1 MDKFAHLADAHAEPV
16 KVSGLEVNSFT
27 NDRFTYTYP
36 PTTFGA
42 PNRHPSSMPF
52 LTAPAS
58 CMLASEAT
66 HSALSVLVHIFST
79 LLGAP
84 GNVVLKM
91 DVSAL
96 SFKGVRDA
104 GCGILSGVE
113 RWTMKLLA
121 KLTGDQ
127 AGVYLTTKHSAVVI
141 LVYTKVFVRLEGQKP
156 AHATQDPREDMHP

>member
-1 MDKFAHLADAHAEPV
+1 MDKFAHLPDAHAEPV
-16 KVSGLEVNSFT
+16 RVSGLEVNSFT

-42 PNRHPSSMPF
+42 PNR
-52 LTAPAS
+52 
-58 CMLASEAT
+58 
-66 HSALSVLVHIFST
+66 
-79 LLGAP
+79 
-84 GNVVLKM
+84 NVVLKM

-113 RWTMKLLA
+113 RKAMDYEA
-121 KLTGDQ
+121 VGQ
-127 AGVYLTTKHSAVVI
+127 ADWRPGRRVPHHKHSAAVI

-156 AHATQDPREDMHP
+156 AHATQNPREDMHP